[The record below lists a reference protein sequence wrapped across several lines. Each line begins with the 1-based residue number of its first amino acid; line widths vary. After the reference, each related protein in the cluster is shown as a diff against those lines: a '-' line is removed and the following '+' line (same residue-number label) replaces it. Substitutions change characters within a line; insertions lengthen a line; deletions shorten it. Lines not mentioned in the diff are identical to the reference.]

1 MFFLLQPLAFFFCL
15 NHDLLA
21 FPTYLSY
28 ASWDYTSYRS
38 KHLSLESLQLCI
50 ILNRI
55 RTFRTVMPNSQA
67 TAFVCFIHL
76 SPAAPLAYL
85 SLLRPTFSN
94 IYRIRHILAF
104 QRTILKALNLQIF
117 NTFSSMYFWQEYQTS
132 REICFDL
139 TKLMSLHNQLSS
151 DSSWYGLILLSQL
164 VNGNKLKRGSLAM
177 LFSCNVWV
185 KLEESGTRMN
195 HGPTIFFGRFENS
208 LQKLL
213 TPLFTQ
219 QKYSF

>member
-50 ILNRI
+50 IINRI

-76 SPAAPLAYL
+76 SPAAPLAYS

-117 NTFSSMYFWQEYQTS
+117 KLFNTFSSMYF
-132 REICFDL
+132 
-139 TKLMSLHNQLSS
+139 
-151 DSSWYGLILLSQL
+151 
-164 VNGNKLKRGSLAM
+164 
-177 LFSCNVWV
+177 
-185 KLEESGTRMN
+185 
-195 HGPTIFFGRFENS
+195 
-208 LQKLL
+208 
-213 TPLFTQ
+213 
-219 QKYSF
+219 